1 MALARSRPSALL
13 AVLALLSAL
22 AAAGAAAAAGGAEA
36 EAPVRSPS
44 GLPLPRFV
52 SLDADKVNARTGP
65 GVRYPIAW
73 VFVRRDMPVEVTAE
87 FELWRKIRDIDGAEG
102 WTHKSLLSGRR
113 WAIVT
118 GEMRTLRRAPDDSAP
133 PALFAEPGVQGRL
146 LACGR
151 ERCKLEIQGLSGWL
165 PRDQIWGVHPWE
177 VFE

>member
-1 MALARSRPSALL
+1 MAPVPGRPTALL
-13 AVLALLSAL
+13 ALLALLSAL
-22 AAAGAAAAAGGAEA
+22 AAPGAAAA
-36 EAPVRSPS
+36 EAPGRAPS

-52 SLDADKVNARTGP
+52 SLDADKVNVRTGP

-73 VFVRRDMPVEVTAE
+73 VFVRHHMPVEVIAE

-102 WTHKSLLSGRR
+102 WAHRSLLSGRR

-118 GEMRTLRRAPDDSAP
+118 GEMRTLRRAPDQAAP

-146 LACGR
+146 RACDR
-151 ERCKLEIQGLSGWL
+151 ELCKLEIQGLSGWL